1 MTNIKNNLEKEV
13 NRISSEWI
21 KILYGEDKGV
31 KMKEIK
37 QNPIFKIKEEEDLS
51 PLLYTF
57 NFNKN
62 EEFEQREQLVK
73 EKLIKALENT
83 NITTIEPVELDYE
96 YLLGFYEGITR
107 KTPPLDISF
116 ENLRGFYDA
125 IQLICK
131 VHLKDKK

>member
-13 NRISSEWI
+13 NRISSEWT
-21 KILYGEDKGV
+21 KILYGEEKEV

-37 QNPIFKIKEEEDLS
+37 QNPIFK
-51 PLLYTF
+51 
-57 NFNKN
+57 N
-62 EEFEQREQLVK
+62 EEFEQREQSVK

-83 NITTIEPVELDYE
+83 NITTIEPIELDYE

-107 KTPPLDISF
+107 KTPSFDIPF
-116 ENLRGFYDA
+116 ERLKGFYDA
-125 IQLICK
+125 IQLVCK